1 MGTCCCSINS
11 SSPKRNKAHEFVVKL
26 YLFKTNTIFQL
37 HSTLANKI
45 IDKNPTCKL
54 QPLIP
59 IVQKNDNDRGENKSE
74 RFKIDL
80 YIMNTRM

>member
-26 YLFKTNTIFQL
+26 YLLKTNSIFQL

-45 IDKNPTCKL
+45 IDKNPTFKL

-59 IVQKNDNDRGENKSE
+59 IVQKNDNDREE
-74 RFKIDL
+74 R
-80 YIMNTRM
+80 TRARDSR